1 MKPAVFCVCSLIG
14 EMELFN
20 NGSKLFITAR
30 KPSYIRTFQVFVIF
44 SLSKFLWDV
53 SVILNLFDL
62 EHIQGSRKINDAN

>member
-1 MKPAVFCVCSLIG
+1 MKPAVFCICSLIG

-30 KPSYIRTFQVFVIF
+30 NRVKSVPFRYLSSFLY
-44 SLSKFLWDV
+44 SKFLWDV
-53 SVILNLFDL
+53 SVILNPFDL